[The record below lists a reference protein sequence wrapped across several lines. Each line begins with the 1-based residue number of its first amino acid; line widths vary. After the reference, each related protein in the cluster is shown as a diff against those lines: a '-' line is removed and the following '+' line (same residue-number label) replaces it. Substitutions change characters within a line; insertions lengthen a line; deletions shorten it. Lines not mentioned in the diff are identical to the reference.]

1 MKSNSSVIIKIDN
14 NLGSIKQYHKDTIF
28 LGYSLFTL
36 SMLALKQKNL
46 ALFFDKYD
54 MIWNKIS
61 LYLIY
66 YIVKNENDLL
76 IKIKNHSK
84 LRLNKSKSLI
94 SQLIDL
100 DDVDGNDKI
109 TDHILFYIRNF
120 NSSQNFTIDKVNKLY
135 SEKWGTKNLVFNKN
149 NTDFKFKSFL

>member
-1 MKSNSSVIIKIDN
+1 
-14 NLGSIKQYHKDTIF
+14 
-28 LGYSLFTL
+28 
-36 SMLALKQKNL
+36 
-46 ALFFDKYD
+46 